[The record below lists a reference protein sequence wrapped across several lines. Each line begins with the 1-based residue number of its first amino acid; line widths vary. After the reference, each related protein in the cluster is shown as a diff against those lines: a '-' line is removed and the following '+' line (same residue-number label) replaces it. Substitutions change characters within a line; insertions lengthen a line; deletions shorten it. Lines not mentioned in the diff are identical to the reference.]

1 MSIHPTAVIDP
12 QAEIDADVAIGPY
25 VVIEGP
31 VKIKRGSRVMAH
43 AYLTGWTEIGADNE
57 IHPGA
62 VIGEAP
68 QDKAYKGETTFL
80 RIGDHNIIREHAQI
94 HRGTAPGSATI
105 VGNHNF
111 LMANSHIGHNCN
123 IGDNVTLANGALIAG
138 YVEVGNHVFISGNCV
153 VHQFV
158 RIGDY
163 ALMRGL
169 SGTSRD
175 VPPYAIIDWQH
186 TVRGVNVIGL
196 KRAGFDD
203 KRIREIREAF
213 RVLFRKGRNL
223 SLAVKELELRERANS
238 DVSAL
243 LSFIKSSKRGVCFG
257 DQRVTVVSGV
267 AGAASTRGPLSGG
280 GAPTK

>member
-1 MSIHPTAVIDP
+1 MTIHPTAVIDP
-12 QAEIDADVAIGPY
+12 QAEIDVDVAIGPY
-25 VVIEGP
+25 VVIDGP

-68 QDKAYKGETTFL
+68 QDKAYKGEETYL

-94 HRGTAPGSATI
+94 HRGTAPGSSTI
-105 VGNHNF
+105 VGNRNF

-138 YVEVGNHVFISGNCV
+138 YVEMGNHVFISGNCV

-169 SGTSRD
+169 SATSRD

-186 TVRGVNVIGL
+186 TVRGVNVTGL

-223 SLAVKELELRERANS
+223 SLAVKELEMHEGANS

-243 LSFIKSSKRGVCFG
+243 LDFIKSSKRGVCFG
-257 DQRVTVVSGV
+257 DQRVTVGSGV